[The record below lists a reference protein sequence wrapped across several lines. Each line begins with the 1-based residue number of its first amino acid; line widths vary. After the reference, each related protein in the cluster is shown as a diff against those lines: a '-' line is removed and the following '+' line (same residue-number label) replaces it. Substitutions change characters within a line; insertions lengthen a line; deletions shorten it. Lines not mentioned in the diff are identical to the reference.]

1 MAEVVGN
8 EHQQEG
14 KENPTTINLALVTMA
29 IGSDLVIMNM
39 FKWDKK

>member
-1 MAEVVGN
+1 MSGPVGN
-8 EHQQEG
+8 VQQQEG
-14 KENPTTINLALVTMA
+14 KENPATINLALVTMA